1 MHHNDY
7 NFIELIDF
15 IRVTMVNETHYLHC
29 YVFTLT
35 YKRVNNLEKPS
46 NE

>member
-15 IRVTMVNETHYLHC
+15 IRVTIVNETHYLYC
-29 YVFTLT
+29 YLFTLT
-35 YKRVNNLEKPS
+35 HKRTNKLEKPS
-46 NE
+46 D

>member
-1 MHHNDY
+1 MHHNDSIL
-7 NFIELIDF
+7 IELIDF